1 MRLVSVHKLTRHSVP
16 NTDDFV
22 FQGVVDSPS
31 VCVCVRALACVRT
44 CLGKDVV
51 VLRRGSTGLRSCGR
65 KRGYL
70 GRIGHSG
77 AKSGRLRRAS
87 DDSGKH
93 VPPQALRALQGVI
106 KAVACNSLKEF
117 ISIYKVN

>member
-1 MRLVSVHKLTRHSVP
+1 MC
-16 NTDDFV
+16 
-22 FQGVVDSPS
+22 

-65 KRGYL
+65 KRYL
-70 GRIGHSG
+70 GQIGHFG

-87 DDSGKH
+87 DDTGEQ